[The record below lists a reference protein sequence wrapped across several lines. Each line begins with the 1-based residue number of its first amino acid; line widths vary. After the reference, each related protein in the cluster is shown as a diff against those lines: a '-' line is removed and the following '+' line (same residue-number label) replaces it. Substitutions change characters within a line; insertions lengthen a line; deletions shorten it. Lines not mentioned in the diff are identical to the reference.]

1 LICAGD
7 RRSLFGTQCG
17 RTARTALGPPLLPRI
32 LNAENYA
39 ELLLHNLEDLLDNVP
54 LQHLPQW
61 FQHDGAPAHFARN
74 VRDIL
79 HHMYPN
85 QWIGR
90 GGPIH
95 WPARSPDLTP
105 LDFFLWGH
113 MQNYIYSEPIATLE
127 ELDGKMVKAIATI
140 TPEMLQNTRSLI
152 RRANF
157 CIEMH
162 GGHFEQLL

>member
-1 LICAGD
+1 
-7 RRSLFGTQCG
+7 
-17 RTARTALGPPLLPRI
+17 
-32 LNAENYA
+32 
-39 ELLLHNLEDLLDNVP
+39 
-54 LQHLPQW
+54 
-61 FQHDGAPAHFARN
+61 
-74 VRDIL
+74 
-79 HHMYPN
+79 
-85 QWIGR
+85 
-90 GGPIH
+90 
-95 WPARSPDLTP
+95 
-105 LDFFLWGH
+105 

>member
-1 LICAGD
+1 
-7 RRSLFGTQCG
+7 
-17 RTARTALGPPLLPRI
+17 
-32 LNAENYA
+32 
-39 ELLLHNLEDLLDNVP
+39 
-54 LQHLPQW
+54 LPQW

>member
-1 LICAGD
+1 MD
-7 RRSLFGTQCG
+7 RT
-17 RTARTALGPPLLPRI
+17 RT
-32 LNAENYA
+32 
-39 ELLLHNLEDLLDNVP
+39 
-54 LQHLPQW
+54 
-61 FQHDGAPAHFARN
+61 
-74 VRDIL
+74 
-79 HHMYPN
+79 
-85 QWIGR
+85 
-90 GGPIH
+90 
-95 WPARSPDLTP
+95 RSPDLTP
-105 LDFFLWGH
+105 FDFFLWGH